1 MLDLQA
7 YATPGAI
14 PTGETGRLASLLT
27 LDDDAG
33 IDEVSLA
40 REVGEG
46 LPIRTVTALI
56 ELLGRRRVVGPVIP
70 EATLRRLTKNRKSLP
85 REHSERVYAIARVID
100 AAARAYHG
108 DPERTLAFLD
118 RPHPLLGGE
127 SPLDMARSST
137 AGADAVLA
145 LIRRAEAGTAL

>member
-1 MLDLQA
+1 M
-7 YATPGAI
+7 PS
-14 PTGETGRLASLLT
+14 GEAGRLASLLT
-27 LDDDAG
+27 LDEEAG

-46 LPIRTVTALI
+46 LPTRVVAALI
-56 ELLGRRRVVGPVIP
+56 ALLGRKRVVGPIIP
-70 EATLRRLTKNRKSLP
+70 EATLRRLTKSRKPLP
-85 REHSERVYAIARVID
+85 REHSERVYAIGRVID
-100 AAARAYHG
+100 ATARAYHG

-127 SPLDMARSST
+127 SPLDMAASST